1 MQSTSVLLA
10 GLCALAAACGGG
22 SGSSTA
28 PNTPTLSVNLP
39 SGTMVSGTSMQASA
53 TLNGVATT
61 GVTWTSS
68 NRDVISVTG
77 TGLITASAQGN
88 AVITATSAT
97 AMGTASVTVTPSAP
111 VEVRLWSGNLQSAAA
126 GTNVSESLCTVVLD
140 AQGNLIKGLVVTY
153 TVATGGGTIA
163 APTAPATNAQG
174 IAISGLW
181 KLGATTGQQ
190 TVTAT
195 YGTLPPVTFTA
206 TAQ

>member
-1 MQSTSVLLA
+1 M
-10 GLCALAAACGGG
+10 
-22 SGSSTA
+22 
-28 PNTPTLSVNLP
+28 
-39 SGTMVSGTSMQASA
+39 
-53 TLNGVATT
+53 
-61 GVTWTSS
+61 
-68 NRDVISVTG
+68 
-77 TGLITASAQGN
+77 
-88 AVITATSAT
+88 
-97 AMGTASVTVTPSAP
+97 
-111 VEVRLWSGNLQSAAA
+111 
-126 GTNVSESLCTVVLD
+126 GTNVSEPLCTVVLD